1 MLLPPTPASLR
12 RAADALR
19 RGEPVAFPTETVYG
33 LGANALDP
41 EAVRRV
47 FSAKGRPGDNPLI
60 VHVTGLQMLRGLV
73 RSVPPAARALAKRF
87 WPGPLTLVLPRT
99 RRVPDVVTAGLPTV
113 AVRVPDHPV
122 ALALIAAAGVPV
134 AAPSANRSGRP
145 SPTRAAH
152 VADDFP
158 GLLVLDGGPAHH
170 GLESTVVA
178 LGDPPRVLRL
188 GAIPF
193 EELRATLPGLVVATR
208 ARARAE
214 SPGMRHR
221 HYAPARPLVLFRRSR
236 VAALREALAADPSA
250 LLLCA
255 NADAPL
261 FPGTRPVRLGGE
273 PPQIAHGLFD
283 ALRTRRR
290 GSVLLAYALP
300 RRGLLRAVMDRLE
313 RAATR
318 VV

>member
-1 MLLPPTPASLR
+1 MLLAPTPAALR
-12 RAADALR
+12 RAAAALR

-41 EAVRRV
+41 HAVRRV
-47 FSAKGRPGDNPLI
+47 YEAKGRPDDNPLI
-60 VHVTGLQMLRGLV
+60 VHVTGLPMLRRLV
-73 RSVPPAARALAKRF
+73 REVPPAARALAGRF
-87 WPGPLTLVLPRT
+87 WPGPLTIVLPK
-99 RRVPDVVTAGLPTV
+99 RRSVPDAVTAGLPTV

-122 ALALIAAAGVPV
+122 ALALIEAAGVPV

-145 SPTRAAH
+145 SPTRARH

-158 GLLVLDGGPAHH
+158 DLLVLDGGPAHH

-178 LGDPPRVLRL
+178 LGEPPRVLRL
-188 GAIPF
+188 GAVPV
-193 EELRATLPGLVVATR
+193 EELRTVLPGLVVATK
-208 ARARAE
+208 ARAIAE
-214 SPGMRHR
+214 SPGMKHR

-236 VAALREALAADPSA
+236 AAALREALAADPRA

-255 NADAPL
+255 DADAPL
-261 FPGTRPVRLGGE
+261 FPGARPVRLGGSPAE
-273 PPQIAHGLFD
+273 IAHGLFD
-283 ALRTRRR
+283 ALRTTRR
-290 GSVLLAYALP
+290 GSVLLAYAVP

>member
-1 MLLPPTPASLR
+1 VLLPPTPAAIR
-12 RAADALR
+12 RAAAALR

-33 LGANALDP
+33 LGADALDP
-41 EAVRRV
+41 AAVRRV
-47 FSAKGRPGDNPLI
+47 FEAKGRPDDNPLI
-60 VHVTGLQMLRGLV
+60 VHVTGLPMLRPLV
-73 RSVPPAARALAKRF
+73 RRVPPEARRLAEHF
-87 WPGPLTLVLPRT
+87 WPGPLTIVLPKR
-99 RRVPDVVTAGLPTV
+99 RRVPDAVTAGLPTV

-152 VADDFP
+152 VAADFP
-158 GLLVLDGGPAHH
+158 SLLVLDGGASHH

-178 LGDPPRVLRL
+178 LGEPPRVLRL
-188 GAIPF
+188 GAIPV
-193 EELRATLPGLVVATR
+193 EELRALLPGLVVATK

-236 VAALREALAADPSA
+236 AAALREALAADPKA

-255 NADAPL
+255 DGDAPR
-261 FPGTRPVRLGGE
+261 FPGTRPVRLGDS
-273 PPQIAHGLFD
+273 PQAIAHGLFD
-283 ALRTRRR
+283 ALRTERR
-290 GSVLLAYALP
+290 GSVLLAYAVP

>member
-1 MLLPPTPASLR
+1 VLLPPTPAALR
-12 RAADALR
+12 RAAAALR

-33 LGANALDP
+33 LGANAFDP
-41 EAVRRV
+41 AAVRRV
-47 FSAKGRPGDNPLI
+47 FEAKGRPDDNPLI
-60 VHVTGLQMLRGLV
+60 VHVTGLPMLRGLV
-73 RSVPPAARALAKRF
+73 RALPPAARALAERF
-87 WPGPLTLVLPRT
+87 WPGPLTIVLPKT
-99 RRVPDVVTAGLPTV
+99 RAVPDAVTAGLPTV

-122 ALALIAAAGVPV
+122 ALALVEAAGFPL

-152 VADDFP
+152 VAADFP
-158 GLLVLDGGPAHH
+158 GLLVLDGGPARH

-188 GAIPF
+188 GAISV
-193 EELRATLPGLVVATR
+193 EELRAVLPGVVVATR

-221 HYAPARPLVLFRRSR
+221 HYAPARPLVLYRRAR
-236 VAALREALAADPSA
+236 AGALREALAADPKA

-255 NADAPL
+255 DADAPL
-261 FPGTRPVRLGGE
+261 FPKARRVRLGASPE
-273 PPQIAHGLFD
+273 EIAHRLFD
-283 ALRTRRR
+283 ALRTERR
-290 GSVLLAYALP
+290 GSVLLAYAVP
-300 RRGLLRAVMDRLE
+300 RRGLLRAVLDRLE

>member
-1 MLLPPTPASLR
+1 MLLPPSPAALH
-12 RAADALR
+12 RAAAALK

-41 EAVRRV
+41 AAVRRV
-47 FSAKGRPGDNPLI
+47 FAEKGRPGDNPLI
-60 VHVTGLQMLRGLV
+60 VHVADLPMLRRV
-73 RSVPPAARALAKRF
+73 VTRVPPEARALAQRF
-87 WPGPLTLVLPRT
+87 WPGPLTIVLPKK
-99 RRVPDVVTAGLPTV
+99 RVVPAVVTAGLPTV

-122 ALALIAAAGVPV
+122 ALALIEAAGVPI

-152 VADDFP
+152 VAADFP
-158 GLLVLDGGPAHH
+158 GLLVLDGGPARH
-170 GLESTVVA
+170 GLESTVVS
-178 LGDPPRVLRL
+178 LGDPPRILRL
-188 GAIPF
+188 GAIPV
-193 EELRATLPGLVVATR
+193 EELRAVLPGLVVATK

-221 HYAPARPLVLFRRSR
+221 HYAPARPLILFRRSR
-236 VAALREALAADPSA
+236 AAALREALAADPKA
-250 LLLCA
+250 ILLCTD
-255 NADAPL
+255 ADAAL
-261 FPGTRPVRLGGE
+261 FPGTRPVRLGGTPAE
-273 PPQIAHGLFD
+273 IAHGLFE
-283 ALRTRRR
+283 ALRTGRR
-290 GSVLLAYALP
+290 GSLLLAYSVP

>member
-1 MLLPPTPASLR
+1 MLLPPTPSALR
-12 RAADALR
+12 RAAAALR

-41 EAVRRV
+41 RAVRRI
-47 FSAKGRPGDNPLI
+47 FEAKGRPDDNPLI
-60 VHVTGLQMLRGLV
+60 VHVTGLPMVRRLV
-73 RSVPPAARALAKRF
+73 KDLPPEALALAARF
-87 WPGPLTLVLPRT
+87 WPGPLTIVLPKRSS
-99 RRVPDVVTAGLPTV
+99 VPDIVTAGLPTV

-122 ALALIAAAGVPV
+122 ALALIEAAGMPI

-152 VADDFP
+152 VATDFP
-158 GLLVLDGGPAHH
+158 GLLVLDGGPARH
-170 GLESTVVA
+170 GLESTVIA
-178 LGDPPRVLRL
+178 LGDPPRILRL

-193 EELRATLPGLVVATR
+193 EELRAVLPGLTIATK

-214 SPGMRHR
+214 SPGMKHR

-236 VAALREALAADPSA
+236 AAALRGALAADPKA

-255 NADAPL
+255 DADAPL
-261 FPGTRPVRLGGE
+261 FPGIRPVRLGAT
-273 PPQIAHGLFD
+273 PVQIAHDLFD
-283 ALRTRRR
+283 ALRTGRR

-318 VV
+318 IV

>member
-1 MLLPPTPASLR
+1 MLLPATPAGLR
-12 RAADALR
+12 RAAAALL

-33 LGANALDP
+33 LGANALDVA
-41 EAVRRV
+41 AVRRI
-47 FSAKGRPGDNPLI
+47 FEEKGRPDDNPLI
-60 VHVTGLQMLRGLV
+60 VHVTGLAMLRRLV
-73 RSVPPAARALAKRF
+73 RELPPEARALAARF
-87 WPGPLTLVLPRT
+87 WPGPLTIVLPKRKT
-99 RRVPDVVTAGLPTV
+99 VPDAVTAGLPTV

-152 VADDFP
+152 VARDFP
-158 GLLVLDGGPAHH
+158 GLLVLDCGPARH

-188 GAIPF
+188 GAIPV
-193 EELRATLPGLVVATR
+193 EELRAVLSGLVVATK
-208 ARARAE
+208 AHARAE

-221 HYAPARPLVLFRRSR
+221 HYAPARPLALFRRSR
-236 VAALREALAADPSA
+236 AEALREALAADPKA
-250 LLLCA
+250 LLLGA
-255 NADAPL
+255 DADAPL
-261 FPGTRPVRLGGE
+261 FPGARLVKLGGTPTE
-273 PPQIAHGLFD
+273 IAHHLFD
-283 ALRTRRR
+283 ALRTERR
-290 GSVLLAYALP
+290 GSVLLAYAVP

>member
-1 MLLPPTPASLR
+1 MLLPPTPAALR
-12 RAADALR
+12 RAAAALK

-41 EAVRRV
+41 EAVRRI
-47 FSAKGRPGDNPLI
+47 FEAKGRPDDNPLI
-60 VHVTGLQMLRGLV
+60 VHVTGLPMARRLV
-73 RSVPPAARALAKRF
+73 KELPPEARALAARF
-87 WPGPLTLVLPRT
+87 WPGPLTIVLPK
-99 RRVPDVVTAGLPTV
+99 RRSVPDIVTAGLPTV

-122 ALALIAAAGVPV
+122 ALALIEAAGVPI

-152 VADDFP
+152 VAADFP
-158 GLLVLDGGPAHH
+158 GLLVLDGGPARH

-193 EELRATLPGLVVATR
+193 EELRKVLPDLVVATK

-236 VAALREALAADPSA
+236 AALREALAADPKG

-255 NADAPL
+255 DADAPL
-261 FPGTRPVRLGGE
+261 FPGRRPVKLGGTPVE
-273 PPQIAHGLFD
+273 IAHGLFD
-283 ALRTRRR
+283 ALRTERH

-313 RAATR
+313 RAAIR
-318 VV
+318 IV

>member
-1 MLLPPTPASLR
+1 MLLPPTPAAIR
-12 RAADALR
+12 RAAAALR

-41 EAVRRV
+41 DAVRRV
-47 FSAKGRPGDNPLI
+47 FEAKGRPDDNPLI
-60 VHVTGLQMLRGLV
+60 VHVTGLPMLRGLV
-73 RSVPPAARALAKRF
+73 RALPPAARALAKRF
-87 WPGPLTLVLPRT
+87 WPGPLTLVLPKT
-99 RRVPDVVTAGLPTV
+99 KAVPGAVTAGLATV

-122 ALALIAAAGVPV
+122 ALALIEAASVPV

-152 VADDFP
+152 VAGDFP
-158 GLLVLDGGPAHH
+158 DLLVLDGGPARH
-170 GLESTVVA
+170 GLESTVVS

-188 GAIPF
+188 GAIPV
-193 EELRATLPGLVVATR
+193 EALRAVLPGLVVATR

-236 VAALREALAADPSA
+236 AGALREALAADPSA

-255 NADAPL
+255 DADAQL
-261 FPGTRPVRLGGE
+261 FPGTRPVRLGGTPE
-273 PPQIAHGLFD
+273 EVAHRLFD
-283 ALRTRRR
+283 ALRTTRR
-290 GSVLLAYALP
+290 GSLLLAYALP

-313 RAATR
+313 RAAAR

>member
-1 MLLPPTPASLR
+1 MLLPPSPAALR
-12 RAADALR
+12 RAAAALK
-19 RGEPVAFPTETVYG
+19 RGGPVAFPTETVYG

-41 EAVRRV
+41 KAVRRI
-47 FSAKGRPGDNPLI
+47 FEAKGRPDDNPLI
-60 VHVTGLQMLRGLV
+60 VHVTGLPMVRRLV
-73 RSVPPAARALAKRF
+73 KALPREARALASRF
-87 WPGPLTLVLPRT
+87 WPGPLTIVLPKLRC
-99 RRVPDVVTAGLPTV
+99 VPDIVTAGLPTV

-122 ALALIAAAGVPV
+122 ALALIEAAGVPI

-152 VADDFP
+152 VAADFP
-158 GLLVLDGGPAHH
+158 GLLVLDGGSARH

-178 LGDPPRVLRL
+178 LGDPPRILRL
-188 GAIPF
+188 GAIPV
-193 EELRATLPGLVVATR
+193 EELRKVLPDLVVATK

-221 HYAPARPLVLFRRSR
+221 HYAPARPLVLYRRSR
-236 VAALREALAADPSA
+236 AAALREALAADPRA

-255 NADAPL
+255 DADAPL
-261 FPGTRPVRLGGE
+261 FPRRRPVKLGGTPVE
-273 PPQIAHGLFD
+273 IAHDLFD
-283 ALRTRRR
+283 ALRTERR

-313 RAATR
+313 RAAGR
-318 VV
+318 IV

>member
-1 MLLPPTPASLR
+1 MLLPPTPAALR
-12 RAADALR
+12 RAAAALR

-41 EAVRRV
+41 AAVRRV
-47 FSAKGRPGDNPLI
+47 FEAKGRPDDNPLI
-60 VHVTGLQMLRGLV
+60 VHVTGLPMLRKLV
-73 RSVPPAARALAKRF
+73 KGVPPEARALAARF
-87 WPGPLTLVLPRT
+87 WPGPLTIVLPKRRT
-99 RRVPDVVTAGLPTV
+99 VPDAVTAGLPTV

-122 ALALIAAAGVPV
+122 ALALIEAAGVPV

-152 VADDFP
+152 VAQDFP
-158 GLLVLDGGPAHH
+158 GLVVLDGGPARH

-188 GAIPF
+188 GAVPV
-193 EELRATLPGLVVATR
+193 EELREVLPGLVVATK

-236 VAALREALAADPSA
+236 AAALREALADDPKA

-255 NADAPL
+255 DADAKL
-261 FPGTRPVRLGGE
+261 FPGARPVRLGGS
-273 PPQIAHGLFD
+273 PAQIAHHLFD
-283 ALRTRRR
+283 ALRTERR
-290 GSVLLAYALP
+290 GSVLLAYAVP

>member
-1 MLLPPTPASLR
+1 MLLAPTPAALR
-12 RAADALR
+12 RAAAALR

-41 EAVRRV
+41 AAVRRIYE
-47 FSAKGRPGDNPLI
+47 AKGRPDDNPLI
-60 VHVTGLQMLRGLV
+60 VHVTGLPMLRRLV
-73 RSVPPAARALAKRF
+73 REVPPAARALAARF
-87 WPGPLTLVLPRT
+87 WPGPLTIVLPK
-99 RRVPDVVTAGLPTV
+99 RRAVPDAVTAGLPTV

-122 ALALIAAAGVPV
+122 ALALIEAAGVPV

-145 SPTRAAH
+145 SPTRAPH
-152 VADDFP
+152 VAADFP
-158 GLLVLDGGPAHH
+158 ALLVLDGGAAHH

-188 GAIPF
+188 GAIPV
-193 EELRATLPGLVVATR
+193 EELRSVLPGLVVATR

-236 VAALREALAADPSA
+236 AASLLEALAADPKA

-255 NADAPL
+255 DADAPL
-261 FPGTRPVRLGGE
+261 FPGARSVRLGATPAE
-273 PPQIAHGLFD
+273 IAHGLFD
-283 ALRTRRR
+283 ALRTTRR
-290 GSVLLAYALP
+290 GSVLLAYAVP

-318 VV
+318 VE

>member
-1 MLLPPTPASLR
+1 VLLPATPAALR
-12 RAADALR
+12 RAAAALR

-41 EAVRRV
+41 TAVRRI
-47 FSAKGRPGDNPLI
+47 FEAKGRPDDNPLI
-60 VHVTGLQMLRGLV
+60 VHVTGLPMLRRLV
-73 RSVPPAARALAKRF
+73 KEVPAEARALADRF
-87 WPGPLTLVLPRT
+87 WPGPLTIVLPK
-99 RRVPDVVTAGLPTV
+99 RRSVPDVVTAGLPTV

-122 ALALIAAAGVPV
+122 ALSLIEAAGFPI

-152 VADDFP
+152 VANDFP
-158 GLLVLDGGPAHH
+158 GLLVLDGGPARH

-188 GAIPF
+188 GAIPV
-193 EELRATLPGLVVATR
+193 EELRSVLPGLLVATK
-208 ARARAE
+208 ARAGAE

-221 HYAPARPLVLFRRSR
+221 HYAPARPLVLYRRSR
-236 VAALREALAADPSA
+236 AAALREALEADPKA

-255 NADAPL
+255 DGDAPL
-261 FPGTRPVRLGGE
+261 FPGRRPVRLGRTPAE
-273 PPQIAHGLFD
+273 IAYRLFD
-283 ALRTRRR
+283 ALRTGRR
-290 GSVLLAYALP
+290 GSLLLAYAVEK
-300 RRGLLRAVMDRLE
+300 RGLLRAVMDRLE

>member
-1 MLLPPTPASLR
+1 VLLPPTPAALR
-12 RAADALR
+12 RAAAALK

-41 EAVRRV
+41 EAVRRI
-47 FSAKGRPGDNPLI
+47 FEAKGRPDDNPLI
-60 VHVTGLQMLRGLV
+60 VHVTGLPMARKLV
-73 RSVPPAARALAKRF
+73 REIPPEARALAARF
-87 WPGPLTLVLPRT
+87 WPGPLTIVLPK
-99 RRVPDVVTAGLPTV
+99 RRSVPDIVTAGLSTV

-122 ALALIAAAGVPV
+122 ALALIEAAGVPI

-152 VADDFP
+152 VAADFP
-158 GLLVLDGGPAHH
+158 GLLVLDGGPARH

-178 LGDPPRVLRL
+178 LGDPPRILRL

-193 EELRATLPGLVVATR
+193 GEVRAVLPGLVVATK
-208 ARARAE
+208 AQSRAE

-221 HYAPARPLVLFRRSR
+221 HYAPVRPLVLFRRSR
-236 VAALREALAADPSA
+236 AATLREALAADPQA

-255 NADAPL
+255 DADAPL
-261 FPGTRPVRLGGE
+261 FPGRRPVELGGTPVE
-273 PPQIAHGLFD
+273 IAHGLFD
-283 ALRTRRR
+283 ALRTERR

-300 RRGLLRAVMDRLE
+300 RRGLLQAVMDRLE

-318 VV
+318 IV

>member
-1 MLLPPTPASLR
+1 VLLPPTPAALR
-12 RAADALR
+12 RAAAALK

-41 EAVRRV
+41 EAVRRI
-47 FSAKGRPGDNPLI
+47 FEAKGRPDDNPLI
-60 VHVTGLQMLRGLV
+60 VHVSGLPMVRKLV
-73 RSVPPAARALAKRF
+73 KELPPQARALAARF
-87 WPGPLTLVLPRT
+87 WPGPLTIVLPKRKS
-99 RRVPDVVTAGLPTV
+99 VPDIVTAGLTTV

-122 ALALIAAAGVPV
+122 ALALIEAAGVPI

-152 VADDFP
+152 VAADFP
-158 GLLVLDGGPAHH
+158 GLLVLDGGPARH

-188 GAIPF
+188 GAIPV
-193 EELRATLPGLVVATR
+193 EELRTVLPGLVVATK

-236 VAALREALAADPSA
+236 TPALREALAADPKA

-255 NADAPL
+255 DADAPL
-261 FPGTRPVRLGGE
+261 FPGRRPVKLGGT
-273 PPQIAHGLFD
+273 PAQIAHSLFD
-283 ALRTRRR
+283 ALRTQRR

-318 VV
+318 IV

>member
-1 MLLPPTPASLR
+1 MLLPPTPAAIR
-12 RAADALR
+12 RAAAALR
-19 RGEPVAFPTETVYG
+19 RGEPIGFPTETVYG
-33 LGANALDP
+33 LGALALDP
-41 EAVRRV
+41 AAVRRI
-47 FSAKGRPGDNPLI
+47 FEAKGRPDDNPLI
-60 VHVTGLQMLRGLV
+60 VHVTGLPMLRRLV
-73 RSVPPAARALAKRF
+73 KAVPPEARALAARF
-87 WPGPLTLVLPRT
+87 WPGPLTIVLPKRKV
-99 RRVPDVVTAGLPTV
+99 VPDVVTAGLPTV

-122 ALALIAAAGVPV
+122 ALALIEAAGSPI
-134 AAPSANRSGRP
+134 AAPSANLSGRP

-152 VADDFP
+152 VAADFP
-158 GLLVLDGGPAHH
+158 SLIVLDGGAAHH

-188 GAIPF
+188 GAIPV
-193 EELRATLPGLVVATR
+193 EELRGILPGLTVATK

-236 VAALREALAADPSA
+236 AAALREALAADPKA

-255 NADAPL
+255 DADAPL
-261 FPGTRPVRLGGE
+261 FPGVRPVRLGGT
-273 PPQIAHGLFD
+273 PPEIAHGLFD
-283 ALRTRRR
+283 ALRTTRR
-290 GSVLLAYALP
+290 GSVLLAYAVP

>member
-1 MLLPPTPASLR
+1 MLLPPTPSAIR
-12 RAADALR
+12 RAAAALR

-41 EAVRRV
+41 KAVRGI
-47 FSAKGRPGDNPLI
+47 FEAKGRPDDNPLI
-60 VHVTGLQMLRGLV
+60 VHVTGLAMLRRLV
-73 RSVPPAARALAKRF
+73 TELPPQARALAARF
-87 WPGPLTLVLPRT
+87 WPGPLTIVLPKKSS
-99 RRVPDVVTAGLPTV
+99 VPDIVTAGLSTV

-122 ALALIAAAGVPV
+122 ALALIEAAGMPI

-152 VADDFP
+152 VATDFP
-158 GLLVLDGGPAHH
+158 GLLVLDGGPARH

-178 LGDPPRVLRL
+178 LGDPPRILRL

-193 EELRATLPGLVVATR
+193 EELRAVLPGLTIATK

-214 SPGMRHR
+214 SPGMKHR

-236 VAALREALAADPSA
+236 AAALREALAADPKA

-255 NADAPL
+255 DADAPL
-261 FPGTRPVRLGGE
+261 FPGTRPVRLGAT
-273 PPQIAHGLFD
+273 PARIAHDLFD
-283 ALRTRRR
+283 ALRTGRR
-290 GSVLLAYALP
+290 GSLLLAYALP
-300 RRGLLRAVMDRLE
+300 RRGLLRSVMDRLE

-318 VV
+318 IV

>member
-1 MLLPPTPASLR
+1 VLLPPTPAALR
-12 RAADALR
+12 RAAAALK

-41 EAVRRV
+41 AAVRRI
-47 FSAKGRPGDNPLI
+47 FEAKGRPDDNPLI
-60 VHVTGLQMLRGLV
+60 VHVTGVPMLRRLV
-73 RSVPPAARALAKRF
+73 RGIPPEARALAARF
-87 WPGPLTLVLPRT
+87 WPGPLTIVFDKT
-99 RRVPDVVTAGLPTV
+99 NAVPDVVTAGLPTV
-113 AVRVPDHPV
+113 AIRVPDHPV
-122 ALALIAAAGVPV
+122 ALALIETAGVPI

-152 VADDFP
+152 VAVDFP
-158 GLLVLDGGPAHH
+158 DLLVLDGGPARH

-178 LGDPPRVLRL
+178 LGDPPRILRL

-193 EELRATLPGLVVATR
+193 EELRAILPALVVATK

-214 SPGMRHR
+214 SPGMKHR

-236 VAALREALAADPSA
+236 AAALREALAADPKA

-255 NADAPL
+255 DTDAAL
-261 FPGTRPVRLGGE
+261 FPGARPVKLGGT
-273 PPQIAHGLFD
+273 PAQIAFRLFD
-283 ALRTRRR
+283 ALRTERR
-290 GSVLLAYALP
+290 GSILLAYSVP

-318 VV
+318 IV

>member
-1 MLLPPTPASLR
+1 MLLPPTPAALR
-12 RAADALR
+12 RAAAALK

-33 LGANALDP
+33 LGANAFDP
-41 EAVRRV
+41 AAVRRI
-47 FSAKGRPGDNPLI
+47 FEAKGRPEDNPLI
-60 VHVTGLQMLRGLV
+60 VHVTGLAMLRRLV
-73 RSVPPAARALAKRF
+73 RDVPPEARALADRF
-87 WPGPLTLVLPRT
+87 WPGPLTIVLPKKAA
-99 RRVPDVVTAGLPTV
+99 VPGVVTAGLPTV

-122 ALALIAAAGVPV
+122 ALALIEAAGTPI

-152 VADDFP
+152 VAADFP
-158 GLLVLDGGPAHH
+158 GLLVLDGGAARH

-188 GAIPF
+188 GAIPV
-193 EELRATLPGLVVATR
+193 EELRAVLPGLVVATK

-221 HYAPARPLVLFRRSR
+221 HYAPARPLVLYRRSR
-236 VAALREALAADPSA
+236 AAVLREALTADPRA

-255 NADAPL
+255 DADAAL
-261 FPGTRPVRLGGE
+261 FPGTRPVLLGGA
-273 PPQIAHGLFD
+273 PPEIAHGLFD

-290 GSVLLAYALP
+290 GSVLLAYAMP

>member
-1 MLLPPTPASLR
+1 MLLAPTPAALR
-12 RAADALR
+12 RAAAALR

-41 EAVRRV
+41 AAVRRV
-47 FSAKGRPGDNPLI
+47 FEAKGRPDDNPLI
-60 VHVTGLQMLRGLV
+60 VHVTGLPMLRALV
-73 RSVPPAARALAKRF
+73 RCVPPAARALAARF
-87 WPGPLTLVLPRT
+87 WPGPLTIVLPKKRT
-99 RRVPDVVTAGLPTV
+99 VPRAVTAGLPTV

-122 ALALIAAAGVPV
+122 ALALIEAAGVPL

-152 VADDFP
+152 VAQDFP
-158 GLLVLDGGPAHH
+158 SLLVLDGGPARH

-188 GAIPF
+188 GAVPV
-193 EELRATLPGLVVATR
+193 EELREVLPGLVVATK

-236 VAALREALAADPSA
+236 AAALREALARDPKA

-255 NADAPL
+255 DADAAL
-261 FPGTRPVRLGGE
+261 FPGARPVRLGGTPAE
-273 PPQIAHGLFD
+273 IARRLFD
-283 ALRTRRR
+283 ALRTERR
-290 GSVLLAYALP
+290 GSVLLAYAVP
-300 RRGLLRAVMDRLE
+300 RQGLLRAVMDRLE

>member
-1 MLLPPTPASLR
+1 MLLAPTPAALR
-12 RAADALR
+12 RAAAALR

-41 EAVRRV
+41 AAVRRIYE
-47 FSAKGRPGDNPLI
+47 AKGRPDDNPLI
-60 VHVTGLQMLRGLV
+60 VHATGLPMLRRLV
-73 RSVPPAARALAKRF
+73 RDVPPAARALAARF
-87 WPGPLTLVLPRT
+87 WPGPLTIVLPKRKA
-99 RRVPDVVTAGLPTV
+99 VPDAVTAGLATV

-122 ALALIAAAGVPV
+122 ALALIEAAGVPV

-152 VADDFP
+152 VAADFP
-158 GLLVLDGGPAHH
+158 SLLVLDGGAARH

-178 LGDPPRVLRL
+178 LGEPPRVLRL
-188 GAIPF
+188 GAIPV
-193 EELRATLPGLVVATR
+193 EALREVLPGLVVATK

-236 VAALREALAADPSA
+236 AATLREALAADPRA

-255 NADAPL
+255 DADAPL
-261 FPGTRPVRLGGE
+261 FPGARPVRLGATAAE
-273 PPQIAHGLFD
+273 IAHGLFD
-283 ALRTRRR
+283 ALRTTRR
-290 GSVLLAYALP
+290 GSVLLAYAVP

>member
-1 MLLPPTPASLR
+1 MLLAPTPAALR
-12 RAADALR
+12 RAAAALR

-33 LGANALDP
+33 LGASALDP
-41 EAVRRV
+41 AAVRRIYE
-47 FSAKGRPGDNPLI
+47 AKGRPDDNPLI
-60 VHVTGLQMLRGLV
+60 VHVTGLPMLRRLV
-73 RSVPPAARALAKRF
+73 RDVPPAARALASRF
-87 WPGPLTLVLPRT
+87 WPGPLTIVLPKRSA
-99 RRVPDVVTAGLPTV
+99 VPDAVTAGLPTV

-122 ALALIAAAGVPV
+122 ALALIEAAGVPL

-152 VADDFP
+152 VAQDFP
-158 GLLVLDGGPAHH
+158 SLLVLDGGPARH

-178 LGDPPRVLRL
+178 LGEPPRVLRL
-188 GAIPF
+188 GAIPV
-193 EELRATLPGLVVATR
+193 EELRAVLPGLVVATR
-208 ARARAE
+208 ARAQAE

-236 VAALREALAADPSA
+236 AAALREALAADPKA

-255 NADAPL
+255 DADAPL
-261 FPGTRPVRLGGE
+261 FPGTRPVRLGGGPVE
-273 PPQIAHGLFD
+273 IARGLFD
-283 ALRTRRR
+283 ALRTTRR
-290 GSVLLAYALP
+290 GTVLLAYAVP

>member
-1 MLLPPTPASLR
+1 MLLPPTPAAIR
-12 RAADALR
+12 RAAAALR
-19 RGEPVAFPTETVYG
+19 RGQPVAFPTETVYG
-33 LGANALDP
+33 LGASALDP

-47 FSAKGRPGDNPLI
+47 FAAKGRPDDNPLI
-60 VHVTGLQMLRGLV
+60 VHVTGLPMLRGLV
-73 RSVPPAARALAKRF
+73 RGLPPAARKLAERF
-87 WPGPLTLVLPRT
+87 WPGPLTLVLPKT
-99 RRVPDVVTAGLPTV
+99 KAVPEAVTAGLPTV

-122 ALALIAAAGVPV
+122 ALALIEAAAVPV

-152 VADDFP
+152 VAVDFP
-158 GLLVLDGGPAHH
+158 GLLVLDGGAARH
-170 GLESTVVA
+170 GLESTVVS

-188 GAIPF
+188 GAIPV
-193 EELRATLPGLVVATR
+193 EELRAVLPGLVVATR
-208 ARARAE
+208 TRARAE

-236 VAALREALAADPSA
+236 AAALREALAADPKA

-255 NADAPL
+255 DADAPL
-261 FPGTRPVRLGGE
+261 FPGRRPVRLGGTPAE
-273 PPQIAHGLFD
+273 IAHGLFD
-283 ALRTRRR
+283 ALRTERR

>member
-1 MLLPPTPASLR
+1 VLRPATPAAIR
-12 RAADALR
+12 RAAAALR

-41 EAVRRV
+41 RAVRRV
-47 FSAKGRPGDNPLI
+47 FEAKGRPDDNPLI
-60 VHVTGLQMLRGLV
+60 VHVAGLAMLRGLV
-73 RSVPPAARALAKRF
+73 RGVPPAARDLAERF
-87 WPGPLTLVLPRT
+87 WPGPLTIVLPKRAS
-99 RRVPDVVTAGLPTV
+99 VPDEVTAGLPTV

-122 ALALIAAAGVPV
+122 ALALIEAAGVPL

-152 VADDFP
+152 VARDFP
-158 GLLVLDGGPAHH
+158 SLLVLDGGPARH

-188 GAIPF
+188 GAIPV
-193 EELRATLPGLVVATR
+193 EELRAVLPALVVATK

-214 SPGMRHR
+214 SPGMKHR
-221 HYAPARPLVLFRRSR
+221 HYAPARPLVLYRRSR
-236 VAALREALAADPSA
+236 AEALRAALAADPGA

-255 NADAPL
+255 DVDAPL
-261 FPGTRPVRLGGE
+261 FPGVRPVRLGDSPGE
-273 PPQIAHGLFD
+273 IAHRLFD
-283 ALRTRRR
+283 ALRTTRR
-290 GSVLLAYALP
+290 GTVLLAYAVP
-300 RRGLLRAVMDRLE
+300 CRGLLRAVMDRLE
-313 RAATR
+313 RAAAR